1 MKVKLCPWVNS
12 ELFVFLFLKNKI
24 TKIKLTSGVF
34 FSLLVVVFGGFFCN
48 KKQNLQGS
56 KSILE
61 RRKEV
66 IKLGGRIKNK
76 SRLRVV

>member
-12 ELFVFLFLKNKI
+12 ELFFLFLKNKI
-24 TKIKLTSGVF
+24 TKIKLTSALF
-34 FSLLVVVFGGFFCN
+34 FSLLVVVFGGGFFCN

-61 RRKEV
+61 RKKEV
-66 IKLGGRIKNK
+66 YKIRRKNK
-76 SRLRVV
+76 K